1 MVSVEWNDYRLG
13 YWNLNES
20 AVENKIS
27 RTEAT
32 EIWTPKLILANNPD
46 GIQVMY
52 DPTVYNNNILLIRN
66 GSSQKAPLTQLEE
79 ARLYSPYD
87 TRIWMKIF
95 HNLKFDCHFE
105 LNQFPFDS
113 QKCFVEV
120 SMVFFSYLGDIY
132 SILSPIAAT

>member
-52 DPTVYNNNILLIRN
+52 DPAVYNNNILLIRN
-66 GSSQKAPLTQLEE
+66 GSSQKAPGSE
-79 ARLYSPYD
+79 ALQP
-87 TRIWMKIF
+87 
-95 HNLKFDCHFE
+95 L
-105 LNQFPFDS
+105 
-113 QKCFVEV
+113 
-120 SMVFFSYLGDIY
+120 
-132 SILSPIAAT
+132 

>member
-27 RTEAT
+27 RSEAT

-46 GIQVMY
+46 GILVMY
-52 DPTVYNNNILLIRN
+52 DPTAYNNNILLIRN
-66 GSSQKAPLTQLEE
+66 GSSQNAPLTQLEE

-113 QKCFVEV
+113 QKCFVKL
-120 SMVFFSYLGDIY
+120 SMVF
-132 SILSPIAAT
+132 LSFQIGRF